1 MYEIARRGFNEKNKI
16 LDKKNPDSQCL
27 NQLIHGRMT
36 IDIALVSQLYNF
48 NHVVIPF
55 CIVTWVFAED
65 RRRNSRPKMQS
76 HDHDQGPGQ
85 TKNPK
90 CKRVSKPSFS
100 ISSWKKRW
108 QVQRRPTSKSES
120 FRDSTTH
127 CRYQIWKSSSGQFQ
141 YHEARKTDGTEGK

>member
-55 CIVTWVFAED
+55 CIVAWVFARTD
-65 RRRNSRPKMQS
+65 AAIQDPRCGVMTMTK
-76 HDHDQGPGQ
+76 DQDKQ
-85 TKNPK
+85 
-90 CKRVSKPSFS
+90 
-100 ISSWKKRW
+100 
-108 QVQRRPTSKSES
+108 
-120 FRDSTTH
+120 
-127 CRYQIWKSSSGQFQ
+127 
-141 YHEARKTDGTEGK
+141 KTQNANV